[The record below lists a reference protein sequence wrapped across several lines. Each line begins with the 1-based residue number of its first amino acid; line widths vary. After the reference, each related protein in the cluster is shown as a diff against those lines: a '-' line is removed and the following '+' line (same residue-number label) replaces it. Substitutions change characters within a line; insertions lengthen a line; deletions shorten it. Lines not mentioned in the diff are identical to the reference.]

1 MPIAP
6 LGIGEPTLKLG
17 LGHSIYTDN
26 QMREFYQFQNAAWA
40 RNTYLADQTQ
50 WAFQTMSGSE
60 WGLSLCDRARE
71 MILDHVSWSFILLYQ
86 LFGPLSMMFLLLIF
100 VVGLVRVSFT

>member
-1 MPIAP
+1 
-6 LGIGEPTLKLG
+6 
-17 LGHSIYTDN
+17 
-26 QMREFYQFQNAAWA
+26 
-40 RNTYLADQTQ
+40 
-50 WAFQTMSGSE
+50 MSGSE
-60 WGLSLCDRARE
+60 WGLSLRDRARE